1 MRGQSADRIDPRAVR
16 SRRRAVDAA
25 LWLIRHV
32 GAGRTTMEAIAVRSG
47 VAKTTLYRQFGDLET
62 LLFAAFE
69 SLKAPPAI
77 PVEAGVVADVRRWL
91 HQFAEVLTTDE
102 FAPWVPAMIEVA
114 ERDEHGHALAVDFAA
129 RRRLPLRTRLSVAID
144 AGELAAGT
152 DIDAL
157 VSMLVGPLFYRRF
170 ISRQPTSVAFV
181 DQVVDSALDSLVTLP
196 A

>member
-1 MRGQSADRIDPRAVR
+1 MHRPQADRLDPRAAR
-16 SRRRAVDAA
+16 SRRSAIDAA
-25 LWLIRHV
+25 LALIREL
-32 GAGRTTMEAIAVRSG
+32 GAGRTTMEAIAARSG

-69 SLKAPPAI
+69 SLTAPPAI
-77 PVEAGVVADVRRWL
+77 PVEAGVVADVRSWL

-102 FAPWVPAMIEVA
+102 FAPWVPAMIDVA
-114 ERDEHGHALAVDFAA
+114 ERNEHGHALAVDFAA

-144 AGELAAGT
+144 AGELAVDT
-152 DIDAL
+152 DVDTL

-170 ISRQPTSVAFV
+170 VSRQATSFAFV
-181 DQVVDSALDSLVTLP
+181 DHVVDSALGSLVASP

>member
-1 MRGQSADRIDPRAVR
+1 MRELAADRLDPRAVR
-16 SRRRAVDAA
+16 SQQRAVDAT
-25 LWLIRHV
+25 LSLIREH
-32 GAGRTTMEAIAVRSG
+32 GAGRTTMEAIAALSG

-69 SLKAPPAI
+69 SLKPPQTI
-77 PVEAGVVADVRRWL
+77 PVELGVLTDVRSWL
-91 HQFAEVLTTDE
+91 HQLADVLTTDE
-102 FAPWVPAMIEVA
+102 FAPWVPAMIDVA

-144 AGELAAGT
+144 AGELAADT
-152 DIDAL
+152 DVDAL

-181 DQVVDSALDSLVTLP
+181 DQVVDSALGSLVTLP

>member
-1 MRGQSADRIDPRAVR
+1 MRDPSADRIDPRAVR

-25 LWLIRHV
+25 LELIREL
-32 GAGRTTMEAIAVRSG
+32 GAGRTTMEAIAARSG
-47 VAKTTLYRQFGDLET
+47 AAKTTLYRQFGDLET

-69 SLKAPPAI
+69 SLTGPPAI
-77 PVEAGVVADVRRWL
+77 PVAAGVVADVRSWL

-102 FAPWVPAMIEVA
+102 FAPWVPAMIDVA

-129 RRRLPLRTRLSVAID
+129 RRRLPLRTRLSVALD
-144 AGELAAGT
+144 AGELAADT
-152 DIDAL
+152 DIDTL

-170 ISRQPTSVAFV
+170 ISRQATSFAFV
-181 DQVVDSALDSLVTLP
+181 DQVVDSALGSLVTSS